1 MKPNELE
8 ILIANCLRDNNLD
21 ISEFVSFPVV
31 ASFESLTSKPAGYF
45 TQVEDTGHYYLS
57 DGSKWIDLGTTQDES
72 IIEIDTEIDQIQED
86 IKRLKATAGDSTV
99 LSEYVKKSDFN
110 SLAEENVVPLTDDEI
125 DNILQGGA

>member
-8 ILIANCLRDNNLD
+8 VLISNCLKNNNLE
-21 ISEFVSFPVV
+21 IEEFVSIPSV
-31 ASFESLTSKPAGYF
+31 ASFSALPIKPAGYF

-57 DGSKWIDLGTTQDES
+57 GGDSWIDLGTTQDELL
-72 IIEIDTEIDQIQED
+72 ETEIDQIQED
-86 IKRLKATAGDSTV
+86 IESLKATAGDPVV

-110 SLAEENVVPLTDDEI
+110 SLTEENVIPLTDDEI